1 MHSFDN
7 EYVAFQA
14 EEFYE
19 PPRTA
24 PTVLQPET
32 QTRYIALTAAEPLL
46 KLRLTGSVKNPSQFS
61 HIVLMAPCP
70 VQRLMNYFGS
80 ALPFPCAQ
88 LAFDSTP
95 NYIDL
100 TRPVDGATTAP
111 TDFNVVF
118 DYPNGYYTA
127 DHANLIPPSIFFA
140 LTPVSATTPMYVR
153 FELPNP
159 HPLKT
164 LTYRPGFHQGPEFY
178 SKKEALFQEVP
189 ENQEHYLRVIGGVKA
204 DHDLA

>member
-1 MHSFDN
+1 MHVFDN
-7 EYVAFQA
+7 EYVAFQV
-14 EEFYE
+14 EEFYD
-19 PPRTA
+19 PPHK
-24 PTVLQPET
+24 PPV
-32 QTRYIALTAAEPLL
+32 ALTPEKQTHYIPLSDEPLL

-61 HIVLMAPCP
+61 NIVLMAAAP

-88 LAFDSTP
+88 VAFDMTP

-100 TRPVDGATTAP
+100 THSVDGATTSP

-118 DYPNGYYTA
+118 DYPNAYYTT
-127 DHANLIPPSIFFA
+127 DHANMIPPSIFFA
-140 LTPVSATTPMYVR
+140 LTPVSANIPMYVR

-164 LTYRPGFHQGPEFY
+164 LTYRPGFAKGPAFY
-178 SKKEALFQEVP
+178 AEKATMFQEVP
-189 ENQEHYLRVIGGVKA
+189 ENQEQYLRSIGKIKTQY
-204 DHDLA
+204 DLV